1 MESENLIESLIALV
15 NEFDFA
21 KIMPEL
27 DSVMGWIDL
36 FVRLCVLAAP
46 VAVLFFG
53 LWWLLL
59 PPKEANHHVGY
70 RCFFGMGSVDA
81 WRLTQ
86 KIAGVL
92 FTVLGVGLLAIS
104 LLVSNRFPD
113 LEPMVMLD
121 KAVVCILWQIGITL
135 VLSLMINLIV
145 ALRYDRN
152 GDLRAERSRN
162 DK

>member
-1 MESENLIESLIALV
+1 MESENMIESLIQLV

-36 FVRLCVLAAP
+36 FVRICVLAAP
-46 VAVLFFG
+46 VAALFFG
-53 LWWLLL
+53 LWWLIL

-70 RCFFGMGSVDA
+70 RCYFGMGSVDA
-81 WRLTQ
+81 WRFTQ
-86 KIAGVL
+86 KIAGIL
-92 FTVLGVGLLAIS
+92 FTVLGVALLVIS

-113 LEPMVMLD
+113 MEPSLMLD
-121 KAVVCILWQIGITL
+121 KAVLCILWQIGITA
-135 VLSLMINLIV
+135 VLSLIINLIV

-152 GDLRAERSRN
+152 GDLRSEKSGN
-162 DK
+162 K

>member
-81 WRLTQ
+81 WRFTQ

-135 VLSLMINLIV
+135 VLSLMINLMV

-152 GDLRAERSRN
+152 GDLRSEKSIN

>member
-81 WRLTQ
+81 WRFTQ

-113 LEPMVMLD
+113 MEPMVMLD

-152 GDLRAERSRN
+152 GDLRAEKSRN